1 VKSVALNTKPRS
13 DKALEYIER
22 KGISEY
28 ENRETVFCYLFED
41 MQILFERVKAL
52 EEEVKQLKEV

>member
-1 VKSVALNTKPRS
+1 MSIPLEPKPRS
-13 DKALEYIER
+13 EKTLEYIKR

-41 MQILFERVKAL
+41 MQVLFEEVKAL
-52 EEEVKQLKEV
+52 EKEVKQLKER